1 MDRRHTLA
9 AGEEQAASQGAG
21 KRATCPCELGRSS
34 SGEKGVVTET
44 LMMSNGA
51 AEEQTTFSEIGVR

>member
-1 MDRRHTLA
+1 MDRQHAPA

-21 KRATCPCELGRSS
+21 RRATCPCDLGRSS
-34 SGEKGVVTET
+34 SGENGVVTET

-51 AEEQTTFSEIGVR
+51 AEEQMTLSEIGAR